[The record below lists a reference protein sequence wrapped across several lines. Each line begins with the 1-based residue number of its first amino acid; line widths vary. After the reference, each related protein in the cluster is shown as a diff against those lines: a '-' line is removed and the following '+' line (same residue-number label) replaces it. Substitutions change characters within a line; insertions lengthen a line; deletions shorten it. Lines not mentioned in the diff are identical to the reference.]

1 MSDKNL
7 RLTIIDEL
15 DFEPSVDSAHIGVAV
30 ENGVVTLTGHVKS
43 YAEKLAA
50 EKAVRRVKGVRALAE
65 ELVITYPS
73 DKKTSDTD
81 IAQRAANIIAWDVTV
96 PDAVKVKVERGWV
109 TLSGMV
115 HWQFQRQAAETAIRK
130 LSGVTGVSNLI
141 ELQPQAHSYDVK
153 KAIEEALKRNAEVE
167 AANIRVKVGNDNT
180 VTLEGKVNAW
190 HERSIAERAAWS
202 APGVKAVDDRLMV
215 A

>member
-15 DFEPSVDSAHIGVAV
+15 DFEPSVDSANIGVAV

-50 EKAVRRVKGVRALAE
+50 EQAVRRVKGVRALAE
-65 ELVITYPS
+65 ELFVTYPS
-73 DKKTSDTD
+73 DKKTSDAD

-96 PDAVKVKVERGWV
+96 PDAVKVKVEKGWV

-115 HWQFQRQAAETAIRK
+115 HWQYQRQSAETAIRK
-130 LSGVTGVSNLI
+130 LSGVIGVTNLI

-180 VTLEGKVNAW
+180 VTLEGKVHAW
-190 HERSIAERAAWS
+190 HERGIAERAAWS